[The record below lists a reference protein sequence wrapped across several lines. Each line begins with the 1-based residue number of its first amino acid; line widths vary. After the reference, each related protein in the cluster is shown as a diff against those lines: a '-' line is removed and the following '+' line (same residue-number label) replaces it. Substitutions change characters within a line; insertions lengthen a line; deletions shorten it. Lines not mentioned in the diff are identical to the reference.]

1 MIPDWSLGSGIP
13 SGSKE
18 VAPVYR
24 CMAQR
29 HCGWTDIE
37 GDDGPKSHT
46 IL

>member
-1 MIPDWSLGSGIP
+1 MIPDRALGSGVP

-18 VAPVYR
+18 VASAYR

-29 HCGWTDIE
+29 CCGWTDIE
-37 GDDGPKSHT
+37 GDNGPKSHT